1 MVNLPTNLD
10 FLTFSSFFAR
20 LKGCVW
26 PAMAGQKCPHL
37 QSPEFEVRLGR
48 PFMIALRAGMCV
60 ARPRA
65 NSTARSL
72 RDSLEASRKA
82 GRSNM
87 EQILINLVTG
97 ALGGVAVGQSS
108 PAFDLGMIG
117 NIISGLIGG
126 GVLGQVVTLLLP
138 AITAAAQSGNLSVEG
153 IISQVIAGGAGGAI
167 LTAIIGAIKNKAA
180 A

>member
-1 MVNLPTNLD
+1 M
-10 FLTFSSFFAR
+10 
-20 LKGCVW
+20 
-26 PAMAGQKCPHL
+26 H
-37 QSPEFEVRLGR
+37 
-48 PFMIALRAGMCV
+48 
-60 ARPRA
+60 
-65 NSTARSL
+65 
-72 RDSLEASRKA
+72 RDSETVLTRQPGHCGIVLKASRKA

-97 ALGGVAVGQSS
+97 ALGGVAVGKSS
-108 PAFDLGMIG
+108 PTFDLGIIG